1 LAAVLLYPSEVAGN
15 AVIGEIARIFT
26 DSIGPGAMIIFLIG
40 ALAATFSTAFNYFD
54 GWPRVVA
61 ACCRNLFRTTAAL
74 PGIAVH
80 QLTEAHR
87 GTWSSE
93 YNVYRLTMVYSLA
106 AAVLII
112 AGLPRPVFLVLVS
125 SALAFFIAP
134 VIFFLN
140 LYYCFTVIPKTDRVF
155 YPSRFATWFSWF
167 SLVVF
172 TGLTVVVIIA
182 RIYQPLVEMLGG

>member
-1 LAAVLLYPSEVAGN
+1 
-15 AVIGEIARIFT
+15 
-26 DSIGPGAMIIFLIG
+26 
-40 ALAATFSTAFNYFD
+40 
-54 GWPRVVA
+54 
-61 ACCRNLFRTTAAL
+61 
-74 PGIAVH
+74 
-80 QLTEAHR
+80 
-87 GTWSSE
+87 
-93 YNVYRLTMVYSLA
+93 MVYSLA

-112 AGLPRPVFLVLVS
+112 AGVPRPVVLVLVS

-140 LYYCFTVIPKTDRVF
+140 LYYCVTVIPKTDRVF